1 VSWGSN
7 PRSSVAFLSLSMAK
21 HNRHWAL
28 VCGDWWRDGLTD
40 LHSSLMFPHK
50 RTLMFLCVT
59 HANKSSRGI
68 HTQSRINTH
77 FVYIHVVQE
86 ETNSSQIIES
96 FCSLQSRSS
105 HSSRESNLTFT
116 TYTVCKNTT
125 SLWHSLGCCLAYHGQ
140 ASRTNTH
147 PKITCSLF
155 KQDRK
160 WGCNITGASYRP
172 G

>member
-1 VSWGSN
+1 MSWGSN

-28 VCGDWWRDGLTD
+28 VCGDWWSDGLTD
-40 LHSSLMFPHK
+40 LHSSLMFPQK

-125 SLWHSLGCCLAYHGQ
+125 SLTFTRLLPSIPWASFTQQ
-140 ASRTNTH
+140 ASRTNME
-147 PKITCSLF
+147 P
-155 KQDRK
+155 R
-160 WGCNITGASYRP
+160 WPP
-172 G
+172 GDQGQ